1 MFHVEH
7 IGRRNDFAAQHTAT
21 PNATCQPAMFP
32 L

>member
-7 IGRRNDFAAQHTAT
+7 IGRRNDIAAQYIAT